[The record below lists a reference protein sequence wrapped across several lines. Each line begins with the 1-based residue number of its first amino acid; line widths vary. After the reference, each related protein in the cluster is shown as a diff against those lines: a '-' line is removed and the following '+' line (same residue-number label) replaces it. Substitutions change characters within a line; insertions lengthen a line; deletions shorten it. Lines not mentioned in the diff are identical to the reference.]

1 MAGRFSPIT
10 VGGAGLWES
19 KAVARYFFGLD
30 SETNKPI
37 PLTDQT
43 FFYKGRFRADLCLG
57 GDRENRN
64 ENIDENIQLNV
75 HNHKNGSFMCSYY
88 IDNDK
93 QFRRF

>member
-19 KAVARYFFGLD
+19 KAVARYVLGLD

-75 HNHKNGSFMCSYY
+75 HNHKNGSFMCSY
-88 IDNDK
+88 
-93 QFRRF
+93 